1 MSHSLEFA
9 NVVDQNKKIHP
20 HKFTLWVGIAS
31 ILMMF
36 AGLTSAYLVKREQ
49 PGWTNF
55 QVPLIFWYSTATIL
69 VSSLTMYIALKSFR
83 ERSMIKYKRLVA
95 VTALLGILFMV
106 LQFFGF
112 RQLWLSGMVL
122 RGSGAAQFLYIIAG
136 LHALH
141 VLGGV
146 IAVLT
151 LFVRSGNARIRSYNS
166 VPVEV
171 VSTYWHFVDLLWIYL
186 FIFFL
191 WVQ

>member
-1 MSHSLEFA
+1 MGYSPEIA

-31 ILMMF
+31 IMMMF
-36 AGLTSAYLVKREQ
+36 AGLTSAFLVKREQ

-55 QVPLIFWYSTATIL
+55 QVPVAFWYSTTVIL
-69 VSSLTMYIALKSFR
+69 ISSLTMQLSLKSFR
-83 ERSMIKYKRLVA
+83 ERSMIKYKKLIG
-95 VTALLGILFMV
+95 VTACLGLVFML
-106 LQFFGF
+106 LQFVGF
-112 RQLWLSGMVL
+112 RHLWINGMVL
-122 RGSGAAQFLYIIAG
+122 KGSGAAQFLYIIAG

-146 IAVLT
+146 IALLT
-151 LFVRSGNARIRSYNS
+151 LFVRSGNARIKSYNA

-171 VSTYWHFVDLLWIYL
+171 VSTYWHFVDILWIYL

>member
-1 MSHSLEFA
+1 MGYSPEIA

-31 ILMMF
+31 IMMMF
-36 AGLTSAYLVKREQ
+36 AGLTSAFLVKREQ

-55 QVPLIFWYSTATIL
+55 QVPVAFWYSTTVIL
-69 VSSLTMYIALKSFR
+69 ISSLIMQLSLKSFR
-83 ERSMIKYKRLVA
+83 ERSMINYKKLIG
-95 VTALLGILFMV
+95 VTACLGLAFML
-106 LQFFGF
+106 LQFIGF
-112 RQLWLSGMVL
+112 RHLWINGMVL
-122 RGSGAAQFLYIIAG
+122 KGSGAAQFLYIIAG

-146 IAVLT
+146 IALLT
-151 LFVRSGNARIRSYNS
+151 LFVRSGNARIKSYNA

-171 VSTYWHFVDLLWIYL
+171 VATYWHFVDILWIYL

>member
-31 ILMMF
+31 IMMMF
-36 AGLTSAYLVKREQ
+36 AGLTSAYLVKRTQ
-49 PGWTNF
+49 PGWTSF
-55 QVPLIFWYSTATIL
+55 EVPVVFWYSTSVIL
-69 VSSLTMYIALKSFR
+69 ISSLTMYLSLKCFR
-83 ERSMIKYKRLVA
+83 ERRMIKYKKLIG
-95 VTALLGILFMV
+95 VTALLGLLFML
-106 LQFFGF
+106 LQFAGF
-112 RQLWLSGMVL
+112 RHLWINGMVL

-146 IAVLT
+146 IALLT
-151 LFVRSGNARIRSYNS
+151 LFVRSRNTRIRSYNS

>member
-69 VSSLTMYIALKSFR
+69 ISSLTMYIALKSFR
-83 ERSMIKYKRLVA
+83 ERSIIKYKRLVA

-151 LFVRSGNARIRSYNS
+151 LFVRSGNARIRSYNII
-166 VPVEV
+166 PVEV

>member
-1 MSHSLEFA
+1 M
-9 NVVDQNKKIHP
+9 VDQNKKIHP

-31 ILMMF
+31 IMMMF
-36 AGLTSAYLVKREQ
+36 AGLTSAFLVKREQ

-55 QVPLIFWYSTATIL
+55 QVPVAFWYSTTVIL
-69 VSSLTMYIALKSFR
+69 VSSLTMQLSLRSFR
-83 ERSMIKYKRLVA
+83 ERSMIKYKKLIV
-95 VTALLGILFMV
+95 VTACLGLVFML
-106 LQFFGF
+106 LQFIGF
-112 RQLWLSGMVL
+112 RHLWINGMVL
-122 RGSGAAQFLYIIAG
+122 KGSGAAQFLYIIAG

-146 IAVLT
+146 IALLT
-151 LFVRSGNARIRSYNS
+151 LFVRSGNARIKSYNA

-171 VSTYWHFVDLLWIYL
+171 VSTYWHFVDILWIYL

>member
-69 VSSLTMYIALKSFR
+69 ISSLTMYIALKSFR

-106 LQFFGF
+106 LQFFG
-112 RQLWLSGMVL
+112 
-122 RGSGAAQFLYIIAG
+122 
-136 LHALH
+136 
-141 VLGGV
+141 
-146 IAVLT
+146 
-151 LFVRSGNARIRSYNS
+151 
-166 VPVEV
+166 
-171 VSTYWHFVDLLWIYL
+171 
-186 FIFFL
+186 
-191 WVQ
+191 

>member
-69 VSSLTMYIALKSFR
+69 ISSLTMYIALKSFR

-151 LFVRSGNARIRSYNS
+151 LFVRSGNARIRSYNII
-166 VPVEV
+166 PVEV